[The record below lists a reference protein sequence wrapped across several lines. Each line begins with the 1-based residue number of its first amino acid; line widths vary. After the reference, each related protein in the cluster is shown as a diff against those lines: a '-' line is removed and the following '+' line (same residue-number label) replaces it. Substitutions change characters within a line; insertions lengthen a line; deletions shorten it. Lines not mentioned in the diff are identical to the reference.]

1 MGTKGEKGIKG
12 DSKDF
17 GSFFKG
23 EGGTIDLD
31 LRMEVGLK
39 SAVRS
44 EKGDCGFVRSN
55 GKAV

>member
-23 EGGTIDLD
+23 EGGAVDMD

-39 SAVRS
+39 STVRS
-44 EKGDCGFVRSN
+44 EKGD
-55 GKAV
+55 

>member
-12 DSKDF
+12 DSRDL

-23 EGGTIDLD
+23 EGGAVDMD

-39 SAVRS
+39 STVRS
-44 EKGDCGFVRSN
+44 EKGD
-55 GKAV
+55 